1 MAHGKI
7 RVNTLTYDTG
17 SGDVDVAVS
26 GIPTASQVAAK
37 ADTTTVNTKA
47 PIADPTFTGTPAAPT
62 ASTGTNTTQIATTAF
77 VQATNAA
84 LVDSAPGT
92 LNTLNELAAALGDD
106 ANFSTTVTN
115 SIAAKAAL
123 AGATFTGDVS
133 FNEALSIERVKEK
146 TTITTTS
153 VPSTVNFDVKT
164 QAVLFQTGS
173 VGGDWTYN
181 LRGDGST
188 TLNSLMATGETLT
201 VVGIIAFGS
210 NVHKLGGVQIDG
222 TSSNVLVRYVGGAP
236 SSNVTANA
244 IVTTTMSVI
253 KTADATYNVL
263 VSQAEYEA

>member
-17 SGDVDVAVS
+17 SGDVDVDIS
-26 GIPTASQVAAK
+26 TIPSSNTLNAK
-37 ADTTTVNTKA
+37 ADLNN
-47 PIADPTFTGTPAAPT
+47 PQFTGTPTAPT
-62 ASTGTNTTQIATTAF
+62 ASSGTNTTQLATTAF
-77 VQATNAA
+77 VQAANAA

-115 SIAAKAAL
+115 SIATKAAL
-123 AGATFTGDVS
+123 AGATFTGDVTL
-133 FNEALSIERVKEK
+133 NGALLIERVKEK
-146 TTITTTS
+146 TTITTSS
-153 VPSTVNFDVKT
+153 VPSTVNFGGKT
-164 QAVLFQTGS
+164 PAVLFPTGS

-222 TSSNVLVRYVGGAP
+222 TTNNVFVRYVGGAP
-236 SSNVTANA
+236 TSNVTANA

-253 KTADATYNVL
+253 KTGNATYNVL
-263 VSQAEYEA
+263 VSQTEYVA